1 MADKMTF
8 MGKWLDDIVNDPNL
22 IGLDNQ
28 QLAYITYA
36 TVQYGLTGNKI
47 NMGEVFGKEF
57 SALNFAMPNIY
68 GQVDNIQSYPE
79 KMGAMIRYDSDAIC
93 KLRLKGMT
101 SKEICIELGYP
112 LEKAR
117 SITSNKGWIEAGK
130 ILAKNKTENTKS
142 VQKVQKCESDVCT
155 ESVQKVNEGV
165 QNLTENVQKSD
176 RNTESVQNLT
186 KEEKNLFVQ
195 DFDF

>member
-47 NMGEVFGKEF
+47 NIGEVFGKEF

-101 SKEICIELGYP
+101 AKEICKELGYP

-130 ILAKNKTENTKS
+130 ILAKNKTENIES

-155 ESVQKVNEGV
+155 ESVQKTNRNV
-165 QNLTENVQKSD
+165 QKLAENVQKSD
-176 RNTESVQNLT
+176 RNTESVQNLA
-186 KEEKNLFVQ
+186 KEEKNPLVQ
-195 DFDF
+195 NFDF

>member
-1 MADKMTF
+1 
-8 MGKWLDDIVNDPNL
+8 
-22 IGLDNQ
+22 
-28 QLAYITYA
+28 
-36 TVQYGLTGNKI
+36 
-47 NMGEVFGKEF
+47 MGEVFGKEF

-79 KMGAMIRYDSDAIC
+79 KMGAIIRYDSDAIC

-155 ESVQKVNEGV
+155 ESVQKINEGV

-176 RNTESVQNLT
+176 RNIESVQNLA
-186 KEEKNLFVQ
+186 KEEKNPLIQ
-195 DFDF
+195 NFDF